1 MMFTSKEVYNIE
13 KPTIYIVVEYG
24 LVQDVFVKAP
34 WAADAEVVLC
44 DKDTTDSVE
53 KTVVDKLVKQLPE
66 IAHHVY

>member
-1 MMFTSKEVYNIE
+1 ME
-13 KPTIYIVVEYG
+13 KPTIYIIVEDG
-24 LVQDVFVKAP
+24 LVQDVFVQAP

-53 KTVVDKLVKQLPE
+53 RTVVDKLVKRLPE

>member
-1 MMFTSKEVYNIE
+1 ME
-13 KPTIYIVVEYG
+13 KPTIYIVVEAG

-34 WAADAEVVLC
+34 WGANAEVVLC

-53 KTVVDKLVKQLPE
+53 RTVVDNLVKQLPD

>member
-1 MMFTSKEVYNIE
+1 ME
-13 KPTIYIVVEYG
+13 KPTIYIVVEDG
-24 LVQDVFVKAP
+24 LVQDVFVKAH

>member
-1 MMFTSKEVYNIE
+1 ME
-13 KPTIYIVVEYG
+13 KPTIYIVVEDG

-34 WAADAEVVLC
+34 WAADAEVILC

-53 KTVVDKLVKQLPE
+53 RTIVDNLVKQLPD